1 MTSRRY
7 EDSHPWITFRYDP
20 RFDPT
25 HALLGEAFSKCQ
37 HLAGTPLQPGLARHL
52 ASVYLVK
59 GAVAT
64 TAIEGNTLTEE
75 EVHALRDQRKQLPP
89 SQKYLQREVDNVIAA
104 LGRIDKSARR
114 GEALTI
120 TPEWIKE
127 QNAQILDGL
136 EVADHV
142 TPGEYTDTPLAVG
155 SVYRGAPPRDIPH
168 LMEKLCEWLNKWI
181 EPARDPDTTDDQ
193 RFFQSFFAA
202 VLGHL
207 YLAWI
212 HPFGDGNGRTAR
224 LLECALLAH
233 SGVVPWVASN
243 LLSEHYNRTRSRYYQ
258 RLDEASKLRDA
269 RNFVAYSAQG
279 FVDMLREEILEVQA
293 MQRRT
298 AWINFVHQRFHTEP
312 AGNTQQRRRLL
323 ALTLE
328 AGKPATRREIR
339 RLSVDLAEM
348 YATKEEKT
356 VSRDLNRLVQM
367 HLIRRVGNGH
377 VPNIEIMDAFLPAA
391 HADLPDMDDSS
402 DQSTII

>member
-1 MTSRRY
+1 MNARRY
-7 EDSHPWITFRYDP
+7 ETSHPWLTFRYDP

-25 HALLGEAFSKCQ
+25 HTLLGEAFSKCQ
-37 HLAGTPLQPGLARHL
+37 HLAGTPLQPGLAKHL

-75 EVHALRDQRKQLPP
+75 EVHELRDQRKQLPP
-89 SQKYLQREVDNVIAA
+89 SQRYLQQEIDNVIAA
-104 LGRIDKSARR
+104 LNRIDQSARR
-114 GEALTI
+114 GDSLRL

-127 QNAQILDGL
+127 QNRRILDSL
-136 EVADHV
+136 EVAEHV
-142 TPGEYTDTPLAVG
+142 APGEYTDTPLAVG
-155 SVYRGAPPRDIPH
+155 SVYRGAPPADIPY

-181 EPARDPDTTDDQ
+181 EPIRDPNTPDDQ

-243 LLSEHYNRTRSRYYQ
+243 LLSDHYNRTRSRYYQ
-258 RLDEASKLRDA
+258 RLDEASKTRDV
-269 RNFVAYSAQG
+269 RKFVAYSAQG
-279 FVDMLREEILEVQA
+279 FVDMLREQILEVQS
-293 MQRRT
+293 MQRST
-298 AWINFVHQRFHTEP
+298 AWINFVHERFHTES
-312 AGNTQQRRRLL
+312 AGKTQQRRRLL

-328 AGKPATRREIR
+328 PGRPTTRREIR
-339 RLSVDLAEM
+339 RLSVDLAEL

-356 VSRDLNRLVQM
+356 VTRDLNRLAQM
-367 HLIRRVGNGH
+367 GLIRRVNNGYL
-377 VPNIEIMDAFLPAA
+377 PNIEIMDAFLPAA
-391 HADLPDMDDSS
+391 RANLPDMS
-402 DQSTII
+402 DPTDQ